1 MLVLSRKVGEEI
13 VIANQVRIRVAGIE
27 GKRVKLAISA
37 PDDISVFRGEIRRQ
51 RCALTPE
58 HELLVSIGE

>member
-13 VIANQVRIRVAGIE
+13 VIANQVRIRVSGIE

-37 PDDISVFRGEIRRQ
+37 PDDISVFRGEIQRR
-51 RCALTPE
+51 RCAFTPE